1 MLVLTVRNGEAV
13 FILVRE
19 SGEKKEDTIEIKLS
33 VVEITNSRVKLGFE
47 ASEDKVKIWRE
58 KIYYEIL
65 KGEKRKKILKSS

>member
-65 KGEKRKKILKSS
+65 KGEKRKKILKNS